1 MDFLDL
7 HPILQ
12 RQLRR
17 CGIADPAIPPD
28 SEQWQVVLQRINT
41 TYEEA
46 KEAEQLNERALEL
59 ASAEMQILYRNL
71 EQKVA
76 ERTHEIELAQAEL
89 QATNE
94 ELQAQSEEL
103 EAQHQQLQR
112 TNIELEI
119 KTESLESQREMLA
132 AQNVALEQAK
142 LAFEAKADEAARASQ
157 YKSAFLASMS
167 HELRTPL
174 NSLLI
179 LSDILGQNDQGNL
192 TEEQVKFA
200 ETIHG
205 AGSDL
210 LELINQILDLAKIES
225 GGVNVDIA
233 PVALREITES
243 MESLFRPFMKSKNL
257 QFAVNVAT
265 DVPAEIKSDLTK
277 AKQILKNLLSNAA
290 KFTDEGSITLD
301 IGLVSD
307 DRYGSKFSATEPRF
321 LSFAVTDTGV
331 GIPEEKTEVI
341 FEAFQQADQGTA
353 RKYGGT
359 GLGLSIS
366 RELAKALG
374 GDIQVK
380 SQRGAGSTF
389 TLLLPEE
396 VVPERTEQASVQD
409 VSAQPATDSADV
421 VASAKK
427 PGVRMLLIVEDDQR
441 FADILADRA
450 RIVGFETVVAVNGA
464 DAIRLANEY
473 LPDAVTLDLRL
484 PDTDGW
490 SVLAAIRQNPALET
504 VPVHIISVE
513 EEQERG
519 REEGTFGYL
528 TKPVNRLDLDA
539 ALNNI
544 AASLARASRLL
555 VLSTLPEDREAIEI
569 LLGDEGIEVVAIT
582 DEGQALSAIASGEYG
597 GLVADLDQVADNG
610 VALLE
615 RLREADTAIP
625 LIGMT
630 STDLSIEQRQS
641 THRHSI
647 TVIAKGDRSMER
659 LVDETSLFL
668 HGVSRRLPPLPT
680 AAQVKPAA
688 PVKPAAAGKAGAPV
702 KPAEA
707 QVTPSKPA
715 FVPNPDLAGRR
726 VLIVDDDPRN
736 VFAIGN
742 LLERQQMIVL
752 HADNGRAGIDAL
764 AANPDIDV
772 VLMDIMMPEM
782 DGYEAMRRI
791 RSDHQYKK
799 LPILALTALAMGTD
813 RARCIEAGAS
823 DYISKPVDPDQ
834 LLSLLRVWLHQ

>member
-1 MDFLDL
+1 MEFSEL

-17 CGIADPAIPPD
+17 CGIADTEHPPTP
-28 SEQWQVVLQRINT
+28 EQWQVVLGRINT
-41 TYEEA
+41 SYEEA

-59 ASAEMQILYRNL
+59 ASAEMQMLYRNL

-112 TNIELEI
+112 TNMELEI
-119 KTESLESQREMLA
+119 KTESLESQREILA
-132 AQNVALEQAK
+132 DQNIALEEAK

-179 LSDILGQNDQGNL
+179 LSDILSQNDDGNL

-200 ETIHG
+200 QTIHG

-225 GGVNVDIA
+225 GGVNVDVA
-233 PVALREITES
+233 PVPLREITEA

-257 QFAVNVAT
+257 GFAVNASPR
-265 DVPAEIKSDLTK
+265 VPAEISSDLTK
-277 AKQILKNLLSNAA
+277 VKQILKNLLSNAA

-301 IGLVSD
+301 IDLVGD
-307 DRYGSKFSATEPRF
+307 DRYGTKFVAGEGEPRF
-321 LSFAVTDTGV
+321 LSFAVVDTGV

-374 GDIQVK
+374 GDILVR
-380 SQRGAGSTF
+380 SQRGVGSTF
-389 TLLLPEE
+389 TLLLPE
-396 VVPERTEQASVQD
+396 VVVLDQGERASVQD
-409 VSAQPATDSADV
+409 GSGQPEAESVAVQAKAKRPDV
-421 VASAKK
+421 
-427 PGVRMLLIVEDDQR
+427 RTLLIVEDDLR
-441 FADILADRA
+441 FADILVDRA
-450 RIVGFETVVAVNGA
+450 RIVGFETVVAANGA
-464 DAIRLANEY
+464 DAIRLANEH

-490 SVLAAIRQNPALET
+490 SVLAAIRQNPALES

-513 EEQERG
+513 EEQDRG
-519 REEGTFGYL
+519 RQEGTFGYL

-539 ALNNI
+539 ALNSI
-544 AASLARASRLL
+544 ASSLSRASRLL
-555 VLSTLPEDREAIEI
+555 VLGTGSDDREAIEL
-569 LLGDEGIEVVAIT
+569 LLGDEGIEIVAV
-582 DEGQALSAIASGEYG
+582 DSQADALAAIESGGFG
-597 GLVADLDQVADNG
+597 GLVADLDQVPGDGIAM
-610 VALLE
+610 LE
-615 RLREADTAIP
+615 RLRVADGEIP

-630 STDLSIEQRQS
+630 SGDLTIEQRQS
-641 THRHSI
+641 THRHHI

-659 LVDETSLFL
+659 LLDETSLFL
-668 HGVSRRLPPLPT
+668 HGVSRKLPPP
-680 AAQVKPAA
+680 VA
-688 PVKPAAAGKAGAPV
+688 P
-702 KPAEA
+702 KPAEPVA
-707 QVTPSKPA
+707 AKAKPA
-715 FVPNPDLAGRR
+715 FTPNPDLAGRR

-742 LLERQQMIVL
+742 LLERQEMVVL
-752 HADNGRAGIDAL
+752 SADNGRAGLDAL
-764 AANPDIDV
+764 AANKNIDV

-813 RARCIEAGAS
+813 RTRCIEAGAS